1 MRFLLLTICFFT
13 GIIANAQETKTSMG
27 FSLSPS
33 FSSVRYV
40 DDGSY
45 PTGYIDLIESHTTGS
60 IGLSGNVFFQ
70 YEASEKFLITWGLGV
85 QNYRYRTTYFS
96 ETQIDHPTIKR
107 TTTYSQYYLGLNAN
121 IKYRI
126 YKMFYARV
134 GVGADVIVE
143 PRIKIKESCPSC
155 EYSFK
160 GNDYASD
167 FKEVIVPVS
176 LGVGH
181 ELKLTDR
188 LNLMTELFGTMVVT
202 DALHIVANSSVLQRK
217 PWKLGFSIGV
227 IRSF

>member
-1 MRFLLLTICFFT
+1 MC
-13 GIIANAQETKTSMG
+13 
-27 FSLSPS
+27 
-33 FSSVRYV
+33 YV

-45 PTGYIDLIESHTTGS
+45 PTGYIDLIESHTNGS

-70 YEASEKFLITWGLGV
+70 YEVSKKFLITWGLGI

-96 ETQIDHPTIKR
+96 QSQIEHPSIER
-107 TTTYSQYYLGLNAN
+107 VTTYSQYYLGVNAN

-126 YKMFYARV
+126 YKTFYARV

-143 PRIKIKESCPSC
+143 PRVTIKESCPSC

-160 GNDYASD
+160 GNDNTSN
-167 FKEVIVPVS
+167 FNEVIVPVS
-176 LGVGH
+176 LGVGY

-202 DALHIVANSSVLQRK
+202 DAIQKTDLSSALQQK
-217 PWKLGFSIGV
+217 PLQAGCSIGI